1 MIVIAAERGSYAG
14 KPRPWLIVQND
25 AFLDD
30 PASITVCAI
39 SSDEPNSSFRVV
51 VSPTPENGL
60 THLSNVLID
69 KIVTIRASAI
79 DKIAGQIGAAS
90 MKRVDSELRLWLDL

>member
-1 MIVIAAERGSYAG
+1 M
-14 KPRPWLIVQND
+14 
-25 AFLDD
+25 
-30 PASITVCAI
+30 
-39 SSDEPNSSFRVV
+39 
-51 VSPTPENGL
+51 SPTPENGL